1 VLMLYVVAMLALPVS
16 WVYHV
21 PRLVPRFALTPGTA
35 VIAGFNSTALFTLNR
50 HLAIRQVSL
59 FNLLG
64 DVVTTAAI
72 ILSALW
78 SPTAWAILIGWYAR
92 SLYRLAYSHR
102 LNRQRPN
109 RFCWDPV
116 SRRALFAFGKWVFVS
131 TAITFLAN
139 QADRLLLGRLGS
151 LETLGVYG
159 LALTVATV
167 PQQLGRSLA
176 QTVLFPLFAKQARDD
191 VSGL

>member
-1 VLMLYVVAMLALPVS
+1 DLGIGPSIIQHDRGDDGRFLNTAWTVQAWRGLMMAAVLAVIALPVS
-16 WVYHV
+16 WVYQD
-21 PRLVPRFALTPGTA
+21 PRLVPLFVLTGGTA

-92 SLYRLAYSHR
+92 SLYRL
-102 LNRQRPN
+102 
-109 RFCWDPV
+109 
-116 SRRALFAFGKWVFVS
+116 
-131 TAITFLAN
+131 
-139 QADRLLLGRLGS
+139 
-151 LETLGVYG
+151 
-159 LALTVATV
+159 
-167 PQQLGRSLA
+167 
-176 QTVLFPLFAKQARDD
+176 
-191 VSGL
+191 